1 MYLGHYDLSKFPFQ
15 LKPDP
20 AFLYLGKAHARA
32 KAYMDYTVWNRDGF
46 VVITGEIGSGK
57 TTLVQ
62 DLLSRL
68 DERVVVAKIHQTQL
82 DEVEFLQAL
91 LANFGIEAFD
101 ANKARLLALL
111 NRFLQG
117 QHAKGRQVLL
127 VVDEAQYLNRKVLEE
142 IRLLAGIDIGGEQ
155 VFNFILVGHPELIKT
170 LDTSELEQLAQR
182 VRLRFHL
189 TGLGEDEVGEYIAHR
204 LSVAGMPE
212 QKVFSPEA
220 LPLICEYTGGVP
232 RLINVLC
239 DTAMMAAYVEETY
252 IVTPGLV
259 AQAIEE
265 LQWVPYADRARSGG
279 HRVVEQAL
287 REQGQMPRLVLTK
300 KGVALDEFP
309 LDKEQIAIGRH
320 PGNDIVLDE
329 RVISGHHAVI
339 SRVNGGHIL
348 RDLDSTNGTSVN
360 AKRIGSH
367 ALKHGERIG
376 ITLYQLVY
384 LNERQRASDSHE
396 EATKIFQMPVKA

>member
-1 MYLGHYDLSKFPFQ
+1 MYQGHYDLSKFPFQ

-32 KAYMDYTVWNRDGF
+32 RAYMDYTVWSRDGF

-111 NRFLQG
+111 NRFLPG

-142 IRLLAGIDIGGEQ
+142 IRLLAGIDIGGE
-155 VFNFILVGHPELIKT
+155 
-170 LDTSELEQLAQR
+170 
-182 VRLRFHL
+182 
-189 TGLGEDEVGEYIAHR
+189 
-204 LSVAGMPE
+204 
-212 QKVFSPEA
+212 
-220 LPLICEYTGGVP
+220 
-232 RLINVLC
+232 
-239 DTAMMAAYVEETY
+239 
-252 IVTPGLV
+252 LV
-259 AQAIEE
+259 AQAIEG

-287 REQGQMPRLVLTK
+287 KEQDEMPRLVLTK
-300 KGVALDEFP
+300 KGVVLDEFP
-309 LDKEQIAIGRH
+309 LDKERITIGRH

-339 SRVNGGHIL
+339 SSANGGHIL
-348 RDLDSTNGTSVN
+348 RDLGSTNGTYVN

-384 LNERQRASDSHE
+384 LNEQQRASDSHE
-396 EATKIFQMPVKA
+396 EATKIFQMPAKA

>member
-1 MYLGHYDLSKFPFQ
+1 MYLEHYGLSKLPFQ

-82 DEVEFLQAL
+82 DDLEFLQAL
-91 LANFGIEAFD
+91 LGSFGIEAFD
-101 ANKARLLALL
+101 TNKARLLALL

-117 QHAKGRQVLL
+117 QHARGRQALL
-127 VVDEAQYLNRKVLEE
+127 VVDEAQYLSRKVLEE
-142 IRLLAGIDIGGEQ
+142 IRFLAGIDMDGEQ

-170 LDTSELEQLAQR
+170 LDAPEMEQLAQR

-189 TGLGEDEVGEYIAHR
+189 TGLGEEEVGEYIAHR
-204 LSVAGMPE
+204 LAVAGMPA
-212 QKVFSPEA
+212 QKVFPPEA

-232 RLINVLC
+232 RLVNVLC
-239 DTAMMAAYVEETY
+239 DTAMMAAYVGETH
-252 IVTPGLV
+252 IVTPELV

-265 LQWVPYADRARSGG
+265 LQWVPYKDRARSGG
-279 HRVVEQAL
+279 HRAVEQAL
-287 REQGQMPRLVLTK
+287 KEQGQVPRLVLTK
-300 KGVALDEFP
+300 KGVVLDEFP
-309 LDKEQIAIGRH
+309 LDKERITIGRH

-339 SRVNGGHIL
+339 SSANGGHIL
-348 RDLDSTNGTSVN
+348 QDLDSTNGTYVN

-367 ALKHGERIG
+367 ALRHGERIG

-384 LNERQRASDSHE
+384 LNERQQASDPDG
-396 EATKIFQMPVKA
+396 EATKIFQMPAKG